1 VLSFLGVG
9 RNDSLS
15 PSRVATRG
23 FPWSN
28 YSYSKIFSN
37 VMNMNMI
44 SSVEWISSNMSLNGL
59 NMWLN
64 PERIFSVST
73 MFSTMIHMEVSWS
86 FLKCEVPHFIIHLNG
101 IFHSKPANKWGI
113 PHDYHSLWKP
123 ATSQDNWPSKIPF
136 SQALIAALYVT
147 KFLRDEQCPRCGQ
160 GSVGMWK
167 HQD

>member
-1 VLSFLGVG
+1 MLSFLGVG

-15 PSRVATRG
+15 PSRVATWG

-37 VMNMNMI
+37 VMNMNVI

-59 NMWLN
+59 NMVKPWTNLFSIYN
-64 PERIFSVST
+64 VFYNDSYGSFMKFPEMRATPFHHPFVA
-73 MFSTMIHMEVSWS
+73 
-86 FLKCEVPHFIIHLNG
+86 G